1 MIRYSFI
8 FLLSLCITFP
18 PKVTQFLVEEMGV
31 YLKWRWCTGMEREV
45 KSSTGA
51 RPQSLIMVIE
61 VAVMSWPLIPIRW
74 IPKWSEL
81 SSQKTS
87 RVWKKKLDISG
98 QALLMLKQIPNH
110 SLVPAYT
117 ICYISILIHS
127 VFPIGMRASWGQ
139 RLCLTCLQMT
149 RNIVHS
155 NTHWASKWSG
165 YKTPVN
171 HKPVLLGWSGNI

>member
-45 KSSTGA
+45 KSSKGA

-61 VAVMSWPLIPIRW
+61 EAVMSWPLIPIRW

-87 RVWKKKLDISG
+87 RVRKKKVGYFRTSPIDAKADTESLFRPSLHYLLYIHTDTFWVPYWNASFLRAKTMPYMSANDPEYS
-98 QALLMLKQIPNH
+98 ALK
-110 SLVPAYT
+110 
-117 ICYISILIHS
+117 YI
-127 VFPIGMRASWGQ
+127 
-139 RLCLTCLQMT
+139 
-149 RNIVHS
+149 
-155 NTHWASKWSG
+155 
-165 YKTPVN
+165 
-171 HKPVLLGWSGNI
+171 LGK